1 MLVAVGVCLFEM
13 VIHWRFLNFLD
24 LFDFLELMQEVEV
37 LVWWRWPEVW
47 GSMWEVGVWTL
58 VRVLIRVV
66 EEMIVETWVLEGL
79 DGGFV
84 TGFPRLVESS
94 GKTS

>member
-1 MLVAVGVCLFEM
+1 
-13 VIHWRFLNFLD
+13 
-24 LFDFLELMQEVEV
+24 
-37 LVWWRWPEVW
+37 
-47 GSMWEVGVWTL
+47 MWEVGVWTL

>member
-1 MLVAVGVCLFEM
+1 M
-13 VIHWRFLNFLD
+13 
-24 LFDFLELMQEVEV
+24 
-37 LVWWRWPEVW
+37 
-47 GSMWEVGVWTL
+47 WTL

-79 DGGFV
+79 DGWFV